1 MFRGPLHLSLLH
13 GVNLLFFVRPHCH
26 FSGVCFFADSDGPIL
41 KSVENI
47 LLKKKKHAQPL

>member
-13 GVNLLFFVRPHCH
+13 GVNLLFFVRAHCH
-26 FSGVCFFADSDGPIL
+26 FSGVFFADSYGPIL

>member
-26 FSGVCFFADSDGPIL
+26 FSGVFFADSYGPIL